1 MRVKALSLLYLIF
14 GAWLGGSV
22 LVGTAAGYNFAGF
35 EDLFQRNPRLAER
48 AGFEPDHIEAK
59 KVSLLWVHSSELN
72 RVLFESW
79 NRTQLVLGVLCIAL
93 ALVSGARRIIT
104 AALILAVALIAYAQF
119 FLAPELV
126 ELGRQLD
133 FVPRNPPPPE
143 LTPFKQL
150 HGRYFALEAV
160 RFALVALAALL
171 LVFRPSSAGEATRAQ
186 SALGPGNRA

>member
-1 MRVKALSLLYLIF
+1 MRVKALSMLYLVF
-14 GAWLGGSV
+14 GAWLCGSI

-35 EDLFQRNPRLAER
+35 EDLFERNPRLAER
-48 AGFEPDHIEAK
+48 AGFEPADIEAK

-79 NRTQLVLGVLCIAL
+79 NRTQLVLGVFAVAL
-93 ALVSGARRIIT
+93 ALASHARRIIT
-104 AALILAVALIAYAQF
+104 GALFVAVALITYVQF

-133 FVPRNPPPPE
+133 FVPRNPPPAE
-143 LTPFKQL
+143 LAPFQRL
-150 HGRYFALEAV
+150 HGRYFALEAL

-171 LVFRPSSAGEATRAQ
+171 LALRPFPAGDAE
-186 SALGPGNRA
+186 PGSNRSELR